1 MEQLAQIPLPEFISV
16 GFVSCSRNADSYV
29 DSFSTLGESRTSP
42 SLARVLTPAYKRS
55 GALCLRLFEHVFGFG
70 IEQGNLIQLE
80 LGVHLFA
87 QMEDMVALNTGD
99 YAT

>member
-1 MEQLAQIPLPEFISV
+1 MEELAQIPPPEFTSV
-16 GFVSCSRNADSYV
+16 GFVSCSRSADSYV
-29 DSFSTLGESRTSP
+29 DSISP
-42 SLARVLTPAYKRS
+42 LARVLTPAYKRS
-55 GALCLRLFEHVFGFG
+55 CALCLRLFEHLLGFG